1 MQRFLFYFEVCLLL
15 FMFTGRHSAAG
26 QERRGAAS
34 KASTADGRQ
43 VSKKESGAPAHR
55 TDGVS
60 ASGRGAFVPLWR
72 YAVKIAPSYGHGG
85 LVCGDWNGDGSPQ
98 ILVCTKA
105 GMLVLDQNGKKQ
117 ALVPLGDQSDLLA
130 LGRTPQGP
138 LLIGFGVWG
147 NIVEAYD
154 RLGKRLWSYPA
165 GEKAG
170 VGAIDWAA
178 VVDIGDP
185 KGDAVAVGYNGDAGI
200 SLLDA
205 TGKFLWNV
213 KGPANVWSVGA
224 ARLSKSGPQS
234 VVGIGPDNSVV
245 VYDLHGTL
253 VRTLKPRE
261 AEVVF
266 GADLDGDGVDEV
278 MALGTTLSSG
288 GYLWVFGADGTLR
301 WRRKAEYGTAFAVG
315 RFLSAGVQV
324 VIGEGDGRVF
334 LFGSDGALLPGLKVK
349 PDVIELS
356 TLRLKGSQD
365 AVVALTSEGVVCY
378 QWQPDRAASKPILP
392 EQDKTDK
399 DFPETSFVRAVQ
411 QNNLAQV
418 QALLIK
424 GSDPN
429 EKNSQGS
436 PVLIVAANRGY
447 SDLVRLLLERGAN
460 INTRRKD
467 GDTALMVAIAE
478 EHSEIACQ
486 LIRKGAA
493 IDTTFRSG
501 GMEFPLL
508 SLAVMVGQSDVVGA
522 LLKAGAHAN
531 APDSLGNTPLFGAE
545 KVEIARLLLDHGAT
559 LDARNWTGDTPLM
572 NAVRDSRL
580 AMVKFLIER
589 GANVNAREDTARTR
603 FGVEQM
609 FGDKKTFDRE
619 KRLLQSGKLAVRHED
634 GTSILEWAE
643 IMASHSSDKSVDNE
657 IIALL
662 KRAGAH

>member
-1 MQRFLFYFEVCLLL
+1 MQRFPFHFEVCLLL
-15 FMFTGRHSAAG
+15 FVLTGCHSAAG
-26 QERRGAAS
+26 QERRGTAS
-34 KASTADGRQ
+34 KASMLDGRQ

-55 TDGVS
+55 ADGIS

-85 LVCGDWNGDGSPQ
+85 LVCGDWSGDGSPQ
-98 ILVCTKA
+98 ILVRTKA
-105 GMLVLDQNGKKQ
+105 GMLVLDQNGRKQ

-138 LLIGFGVWG
+138 LLIGFRVWG

-170 VGAIDWAA
+170 VGAMDWAA
-178 VVDIGDP
+178 VVDIG
-185 KGDAVAVGYNGDAGI
+185 
-200 SLLDA
+200 
-205 TGKFLWNV
+205 
-213 KGPANVWSVGA
+213 
-224 ARLSKSGPQS
+224 
-234 VVGIGPDNSVV
+234 
-245 VYDLHGTL
+245 
-253 VRTLKPRE
+253 
-261 AEVVF
+261 
-266 GADLDGDGVDEV
+266 
-278 MALGTTLSSG
+278 
-288 GYLWVFGADGTLR
+288 
-301 WRRKAEYGTAFAVG
+301 
-315 RFLSAGVQV
+315 
-324 VIGEGDGRVF
+324 
-334 LFGSDGALLPGLKVK
+334 
-349 PDVIELS
+349 
-356 TLRLKGSQD
+356 
-365 AVVALTSEGVVCY
+365 
-378 QWQPDRAASKPILP
+378 
-392 EQDKTDK
+392 
-399 DFPETSFVRAVQ
+399 
-411 QNNLAQV
+411 
-418 QALLIK
+418 
-424 GSDPN
+424 DPN

-460 INTRRKD
+460 INARRKD
-467 GDTALMVAIAE
+467 GDTALMVAIEE

-493 IDTTFRSG
+493 IDTTSRSG

-508 SLAVMVGQSDVVGA
+508 SLAVMVGQSDVVEA

-572 NAVRDSRL
+572 NAVRDSKL

-589 GANVNAREDTARTR
+589 GADVNAREDAARTR
-603 FGVEQM
+603 FQVEQM

-634 GTSILEWAE
+634 GKSILEWAE

-657 IIALL
+657 IIGLL
-662 KRAGAH
+662 KSAGVH